1 MPRRSL
7 PQGPWQTPEPAAP
20 TVSYVDPYRDRN
32 GFGRNTSDERRM
44 LRIINQRI
52 AAKPTLE
59 DVMDFLFLEAPT
71 LIPCDRMSL
80 AFIEEDGR
88 RIVAHQVRTKYDQL
102 QLTPGYTEDL
112 HNSSLAAVLETGTP
126 RIIGDLAQYAG
137 EHPQSRSTE
146 RLLREGV
153 RSSLTCP
160 LVVEGRVLGFMFR
173 NTLEPNAYTRRHVEL
188 QMSISERLSQAVE
201 KAWRIEQLEEVNRAY
216 LEMLG
221 FVSHELK
228 SPVASMVTDAQL
240 LAGGYLGELSS
251 TQKLK
256 LERLIHKGEYL
267 LELVRE
273 YLDLARVEG
282 QELHAE
288 FKPNVRLEDDVIA
301 PSIEL
306 VRPQFDERD
315 MTVEIDSTQT
325 PRAMADC
332 DPTLLRIVFV
342 NLLTNAARYGREGG
356 RVVVRIAAERTRVT
370 VRVWNEG
377 RGFTAADKA
386 KLFRRFSRIKREGD
400 PRRGSGLGLYNSWR
414 IIQLHHGRIRANSAP
429 GEWAEFTIELPQPLP
444 PIETPADAAQAVGAV
459 WPARLRPATSATA
472 PPLPD
477 EPAAAGAA
485 TPGNGAGPAA

>member
-1 MPRRSL
+1 MPRRSV
-7 PQGPWQTPEPAAP
+7 PQSAWQTPEVTPP
-20 TVSYVDPYRDRN
+20 TVSYVDPYRDRD
-32 GFGRNTSDERRM
+32 GFGRSTSEERRM
-44 LRIINQRI
+44 LRIVNQRI

-80 AFIEEDGR
+80 AFLEEDGR
-88 RIVAHQVRTKYDQL
+88 RIVAHQVRAKYDQL
-102 QLTPGYTEDL
+102 QLSPGYAEDL

-126 RIIGDLAQYAG
+126 RLIGDLAQYVK

-173 NTLEPNAYTRRHVEL
+173 NSLQPNAYTRRHVEL

-251 TQKLK
+251 TQQLK
-256 LERLIHKGEYL
+256 LQRLIHKGEYL

-282 QELHAE
+282 EELRAE
-288 FKPNVRLEDDVIA
+288 FKSNVRLEADVIA
-301 PSIEL
+301 PSIEI
-306 VRPQFDERD
+306 VRPQLEERR
-315 MTVEIDSTQT
+315 MRIEVDSSQT
-325 PRAMADC
+325 PKAMADC
-332 DPTLLRIVFV
+332 DPSLLRIVLV
-342 NLLTNAARYGREGG
+342 NLLTNAARYGRDGG
-356 RVVVRIAAERTRVT
+356 RVAVRLSAERTRVT
-370 VRVWNEG
+370 IRVWNEG
-377 RGFTAADKA
+377 PGFTPADKA

-414 IIQLHHGRIRANSAP
+414 IIQLHHGRIRANSDP
-429 GEWAEFTIELPQPLP
+429 GAWAEFTVELPQPLP
-444 PIETPADAAQAVGAV
+444 PPEAQAKPEAEPRAAAV
-459 WPARLRPATSATA
+459 AKPVT
-472 PPLPD
+472 
-477 EPAAAGAA
+477 EPSSAAAGAIRP
-485 TPGNGAGPAA
+485 TPPPA

>member
-1 MPRRSL
+1 
-7 PQGPWQTPEPAAP
+7 
-20 TVSYVDPYRDRN
+20 
-32 GFGRNTSDERRM
+32 
-44 LRIINQRI
+44 
-52 AAKPTLE
+52 
-59 DVMDFLFLEAPT
+59 
-71 LIPCDRMSL
+71 
-80 AFIEEDGR
+80 
-88 RIVAHQVRTKYDQL
+88 VRARYELL
-102 QLTPGYTEDL
+102 QLSPGYTEDL

-126 RIIGDLAQYAG
+126 RIIGDLVQYAS

-173 NTLEPNAYTRRHVEL
+173 NALEPNAYTRRHVEL

-240 LAGGYLGELSS
+240 LAGGYLGELST

-282 QELHAE
+282 KELHAE
-288 FKPNVRLEDDVIA
+288 FKPNVRLEKDVIR

-306 VRPQFDERD
+306 VRPQLDERD
-315 MTVEIDSTQT
+315 MRVEVDSSHT
-325 PRAMADC
+325 PNALADC
-332 DPTLLRIVFV
+332 DPTLLRIVLV
-342 NLLTNAARYGREGG
+342 NLLTNAARYGRNGG
-356 RVVVRIAAERTRVT
+356 LVLVRLSAERTRVT
-370 VRVWNEG
+370 IKVWNEG
-377 RGFTAADKA
+377 PGFSSADKA
-386 KLFRRFSRIKREGD
+386 KLFRRFSRIKRDDGS
-400 PRRGSGLGLYNSWR
+400 RRGSGLGLYNSWR
-414 IIQLHHGRIRANSAP
+414 IIQLHHGRIRADASP
-429 GEWAEFTIELPQPLP
+429 GEWAEFAVELPQPLP
-444 PIETPADAAQAVGAV
+444 PVDQQVAASPLQEPPPAASA
-459 WPARLRPATSATA
+459 PA
-472 PPLPD
+472 PLPLHSPGV
-477 EPAAAGAA
+477 ENLQPGA
-485 TPGNGAGPAA
+485 

>member
-1 MPRRSL
+1 VPRRSL
-7 PQGPWQTPEPAAP
+7 PQGPWQTPQPAPP
-20 TVSYVDPYRDRN
+20 TVSYIDPYRDHD
-32 GFGRNTSDERRM
+32 GFGRSTSDERRM

-59 DVMDFLFLEAPT
+59 DVMDFLFDEAPT

-88 RIVAHQVRTKYDQL
+88 RIVAHQVRAHYEPL
-102 QLTPGYTEDL
+102 QLSPGYAEDL
-112 HNSSLAAVLETGTP
+112 HNSSLSNVLDTGTP
-126 RIIGDLAQYAG
+126 RIIGDLAQYAS

-173 NTLEPNAYTRRHVEL
+173 NSLEPNAYTRRHVEL

-282 QELHAE
+282 EELHAE
-288 FKPNVRLEDDVIA
+288 FRPNVRLETDVIA
-301 PSIEL
+301 PSLEL
-306 VRPQFDERD
+306 VRPQFDERR
-315 MTVEIDSTQT
+315 MRVEIDSSHT
-325 PRAMADC
+325 PRAMCDC
-332 DPTLLRIVFV
+332 DPTLLRIVLV
-342 NLLTNAARYGREGG
+342 NLLTNAARYGDEGA
-356 RVVVRIAAERTRVT
+356 RVVIRVAAERTRVT
-370 VRVWNEG
+370 IRVWNEG
-377 RGFTAADKA
+377 PGFTAADKA
-386 KLFRRFSRIKREGD
+386 KLFRRFSRLRHDDG

-414 IIQLHHGRIRANSAP
+414 IIQLHHGRIRANAEP
-429 GEWAEFTIELPQPLP
+429 GQWAEFTIELPQPLP
-444 PIETPADAAQAVGAV
+444 PAQAQ
-459 WPARLRPATSATA
+459 AR
-472 PPLPD
+472 
-477 EPAAAGAA
+477 PAAAAAGGIPLPAPVAAQGAR
-485 TPGNGAGPAA
+485 GESGSRQPA

>member
-1 MPRRSL
+1 
-7 PQGPWQTPEPAAP
+7 
-20 TVSYVDPYRDRN
+20 
-32 GFGRNTSDERRM
+32 
-44 LRIINQRI
+44 
-52 AAKPTLE
+52 
-59 DVMDFLFLEAPT
+59 
-71 LIPCDRMSL
+71 
-80 AFIEEDGR
+80 
-88 RIVAHQVRTKYDQL
+88 
-102 QLTPGYTEDL
+102 
-112 HNSSLAAVLETGTP
+112 
-126 RIIGDLAQYAG
+126 
-137 EHPQSRSTE
+137 
-146 RLLREGV
+146 
-153 RSSLTCP
+153 
-160 LVVEGRVLGFMFR
+160 
-173 NTLEPNAYTRRHVEL
+173 
-188 QMSISERLSQAVE
+188 
-201 KAWRIEQLEEVNRAY
+201 
-216 LEMLG
+216 
-221 FVSHELK
+221 
-228 SPVASMVTDAQL
+228 MVTDAQL
-240 LAGGYLGELSS
+240 LAGGYLGDLSS

-306 VRPQFDERD
+306 VRPQFDGRD
-315 MTVEIDSTQT
+315 MTVEIDSSHT

-444 PIETPADAAQAVGAV
+444 PRETPADAA
-459 WPARLRPATSATA
+459 RPAGSVRPAGRQRPAGTTA
-472 PPLPD
+472 APIPG
-477 EPAAAGAA
+477 EPSTAA

>member
-1 MPRRSL
+1 MTAVPRRSL
-7 PQGPWQTPEPAAP
+7 PQGPWQTPPAAPP
-20 TVSYVDPYRDRN
+20 TVSYVDPYRDRD
-32 GFGRNTSDERRM
+32 GFGRSTSEERRM
-44 LRIINQRI
+44 LRIVNQRI

-80 AFIEEDGR
+80 AFLEEDGK
-88 RIVAHQVRTKYDQL
+88 RIVAHQVRAKYDQL
-102 QLTPGYTEDL
+102 QLSPGYAEDL

-126 RIIGDLAQYAG
+126 RLIGDLAQYVN

-173 NTLEPNAYTRRHVEL
+173 NSLQPNAYTRRHVEL

-251 TQKLK
+251 TQQLK
-256 LERLIHKGEYL
+256 LQRLIHKGEYL

-282 QELHAE
+282 KELRAE
-288 FKPNVRLEDDVIA
+288 FKSNVRLEADVVA

-306 VRPQFDERD
+306 VRPQLEERR
-315 MTVEIDSTQT
+315 MQIEVDSSQT
-325 PRAMADC
+325 PKAMADC
-332 DPTLLRIVFV
+332 DPTLLRIVLV
-342 NLLTNAARYGREGG
+342 NLLTNAARYGRDGG
-356 RVVVRIAAERTRVT
+356 RVVVRLSAERTRVT
-370 VRVWNEG
+370 IRVWNEG
-377 RGFTAADKA
+377 PGFTAADKA

-429 GEWAEFTIELPQPLP
+429 GDWAEFTVELPQPLP
-444 PIETPADAAQAVGAV
+444 PPEAQPKPAAEPRPAAVAK
-459 WPARLRPATSATA
+459 PARPNTPPA
-472 PPLPD
+472 
-477 EPAAAGAA
+477 
-485 TPGNGAGPAA
+485 